1 MRLLA
6 VLAFSALVPAPAQAQ
21 TRPTIGPVLT
31 EKSVRADAYD
41 AVFEVKVTLV
51 PAVPL
56 LLGQTPEA
64 RFDAVVCNADSSGEG
79 WVRVDPKARWGVLK
93 GGSCTMFANFR
104 EMNLAPID
112 AEHLWTAKVYL
123 RARR

>member
-6 VLAFSALVPAPAQAQ
+6 ALAVTVFVLAPAQAQ
-21 TRPTIGPVLT
+21 TRPSIGPGFA
-31 EKSVRADAYD
+31 EKSVRADAFD

-56 LLGQTPEA
+56 LLGQTPDA
-64 RFDAVVCNADSSGEG
+64 RFDAVVCNADNSGEG

-93 GGSCTMFANFR
+93 AGTCTMFAGFR
-104 EMNLAPID
+104 ELNFAPID
-112 AEHLWTAKVYL
+112 ADHLWTAKVYL
-123 RARR
+123 RAKR